1 MHYIGM
7 DCHISTLDFA
17 VVNEAGR
24 LVKANSVATSVNNFI
39 EFVKKYRHRG

>member
-24 LVKANSVATSVNNFI
+24 FVKAHNVATSVNGLVK
-39 EFVKKYRHRG
+39 FV